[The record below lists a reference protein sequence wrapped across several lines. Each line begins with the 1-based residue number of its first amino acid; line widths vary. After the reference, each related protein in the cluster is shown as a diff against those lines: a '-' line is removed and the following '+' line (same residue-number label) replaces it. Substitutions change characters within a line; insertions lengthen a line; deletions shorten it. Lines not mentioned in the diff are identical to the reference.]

1 MDSYG
6 LENCGYCWA
15 NAIDG
20 LIQHHENCKIGN
32 LQALADKRLELLKEI
47 SEHHLTFG
55 ECLFCTMLEFEEGH
69 EHAPDCELAEAIDA
83 A

>member
-1 MDSYG
+1 MEEYMTEETLKRIMD
-6 LENCGYCWA
+6 LEAELGEYIGKW
-15 NAIDG
+15 
-20 LIQHHENCKIGN
+20 CKA
-32 LQALADKRLELLKEI
+32 QSLADKRLELLREI

-55 ECLFCTMLEFEEGH
+55 ECLFCTMLELEEGY